1 MLPMNC
7 PHTVDHKKKMV
18 SPLFHP
24 FPLAKTTL
32 VFFIPFSV
40 SLHNNSGLTLWSNI
54 HQEITLCFRRI
65 QPHLHPSIANWI
77 NSCKPSPVFFF
88 FFFLCWF
95 VLLAERLV
103 LEAELDHSFHFP
115 EHASL
120 TLLMWYALTTFFK
133 RGKHTALCVYACVSV
148 RTCVRKSLC
157 LYWVTRK
164 KKSSGTVVCSE
175 GCQGEDGNWS
185 TATVYNEM
193 KWNAS

>member
-1 MLPMNC
+1 MVTCHNLFKALILYTQASNFLMLPMNC

-88 FFFLCWF
+88 FFSLLICF
-95 VLLAERLV
+95 VGRAFGVGSRTRPLLPLSWACK
-103 LEAELDHSFHFP
+103 LDF
-115 EHASL
+115 AD
-120 TLLMWYALTTFFK
+120 
-133 RGKHTALCVYACVSV
+133 VI
-148 RTCVRKSLC
+148 
-157 LYWVTRK
+157 
-164 KKSSGTVVCSE
+164 CS
-175 GCQGEDGNWS
+175 DNLF
-185 TATVYNEM
+185 
-193 KWNAS
+193 